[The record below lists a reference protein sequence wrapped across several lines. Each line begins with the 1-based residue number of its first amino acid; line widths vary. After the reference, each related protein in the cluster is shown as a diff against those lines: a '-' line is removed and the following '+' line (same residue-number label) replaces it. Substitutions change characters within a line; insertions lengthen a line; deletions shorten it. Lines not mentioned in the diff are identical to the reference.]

1 MPIRSD
7 VLLAILLMGLA
18 SHLCRTGGFFLM
30 RYVTITPRVEA
41 WLGAI
46 PVALIGA
53 VLGPVAVNGGIP
65 EWAGLAAAVVVMR
78 VSGNDFFSAV
88 AAVIVVAIARAALH

>member
-1 MPIRSD
+1 MSIRSD
-7 VLLAILLMGLA
+7 VFLAILLMGLA

-53 VLGPVAVNGGIP
+53 ILGPVAVNGGIP
-65 EWAGLAAAVVVMR
+65 EWAGLVAAIAAMR
-78 VSGNDFFSAV
+78 ITGNDFFSAV
-88 AAVIVVAIARAALH
+88 AAVVVVAIARTLL